1 MFELTIPLS
10 PSVNSYKRVGRTV
23 TTKTGRKLQYRVN
36 TDETKQ
42 FYCDVINLVRAKGLK
57 FAFLDEI
64 SLEVHLDIYPTSNRS
79 DIDNFIKPCLD
90 SLQHAKVFH
99 NDRQI
104 SRLVVEKKAIMSP
117 GQIIVRIKPYVNVP

>member
-1 MFELTIPLS
+1 MFELTIPLP

-42 FYCDVINLVRAKGLK
+42 FYCDVVNLVRVKGLK

-64 SLEVHLDIYPTSNRS
+64 SLEVQLDIYPTSNRS
-79 DIDNFIKPCLD
+79 DIDNFIKPTCD

-104 SRLVVEKKAIMSP
+104 SRLVVEKKAIINP
-117 GQIIVRIKPYVNVP
+117 GQIIVRIKPYVS

>member
-1 MFELTIPLS
+1 MFELCIPLS

-23 TTKTGRKLQYRVN
+23 TTKTGKKLQYRVN
-36 TDETKQ
+36 TNETKQ
-42 FYCDVINLVRAKGLK
+42 FYCDVINLVRVKGLK

-64 SLEVHLDIYPTSNRS
+64 ALEVQLDIYPTSNRF
-79 DIDNFIKPCLD
+79 DIDNFIKPTLD

-104 SRLVVEKKAIMSP
+104 SRLLVEKKAIMP
-117 GQIIVRIKPYVNVP
+117 QGQIIVRIKPYL

>member
-1 MFELTIPLS
+1 MFELTIPLP
-10 PSVNSYKRVGRTV
+10 PSVNNYKRVGRTV
-23 TTKTGRKLQYRVN
+23 TTKSGRKLQYRVN

-42 FYCDVINLVRAKGLK
+42 FYCDVTNLVRVKGLK

-64 SLEVHLDIYPTSNRS
+64 SLEVQLDIYPQSNRS
-79 DIDNFIKPCLD
+79 DIDNFIKPTLD

-104 SRLVVEKKAIMSP
+104 SKLIVEKKEIIIP
-117 GQIIVRIKPYVNVP
+117 GMIVVRICPYL